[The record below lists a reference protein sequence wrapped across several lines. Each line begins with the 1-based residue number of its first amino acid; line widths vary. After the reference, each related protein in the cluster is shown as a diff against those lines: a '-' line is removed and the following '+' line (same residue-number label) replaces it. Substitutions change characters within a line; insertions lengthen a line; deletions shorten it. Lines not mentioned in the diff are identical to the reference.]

1 MHRLRPVAVAI
12 ENGAADAAVE
22 NAVER
27 DMVRLRPPLAHE
39 VLSVG
44 EAADAQPFLVC
55 RAATE
60 AAIVWR
66 VRFLEAFHFFASL
79 LSPQRHRD
87 HRDGLCVLC
96 ASVVNQILF
105 ANARRSGK
113 KSWKRRSSSARE
125 SIR

>member
-1 MHRLRPVAVAI
+1 MHRRRPVAVAI
-12 ENGAADAAVE
+12 EKGAADAAVE

-27 DMVRLRPPLAHE
+27 DMMRLRPPVAHE

-55 RAATE
+55 RAAAE

-66 VRFLEAFHFFASL
+66 VRFLETLHNFASL
-79 LSPQRHRD
+79 TNHHREHGD
-87 HRDGLCVLC
+87 HRDGSVSSVF
-96 ASVVNQILF
+96 SVVKKLR
-105 ANARRSGK
+105 ANASTSGK

-125 SIR
+125 SIK